1 MIPPPFLK
9 KLAVALAF
17 ASAVSILIGVSVSQI
32 LLAVALGVLLL
43 SGLPLRWPPV
53 AKPLGLFLIWTL
65 IALAASPDPRAGT
78 DQVRKMFVF
87 LIVLVVYSC
96 LRNVGTT
103 KWLALAWM
111 AVGTVTAGRGLLQ
124 YVRDIAAAK
133 EANLDFYHFY
143 VVDRISG
150 FMSHWMTF
158 SGQQLFILLLLVAFL
173 LFAPDLK
180 KFSWIAVPCAAAVGL
195 ALLLSQTRSIWL
207 AAVVAGCYL
216 LFSWRR
222 WAILAMPVILA
233 VAFLGSPE
241 AVKIRVRSIA
251 NPENKTDSN
260 MHRQICRRTGWAMI
274 AAHPI
279 FGVGPDEIRKPA
291 VFFAYLPKDVP
302 QPLPDGFYEHLH
314 NIYIQY
320 AAERGI
326 PAMLFLVG
334 ALLLAWRDFHRALGK
349 LPAGRSERRFQL
361 QAAIACII
369 GTLVGGVY
377 EYNLNDT
384 EVLTMFLSILCCGY
398 VAADGATAPRA
409 PLPIETPITAET

>member
-1 MIPPPFLK
+1 
-9 KLAVALAF
+9 
-17 ASAVSILIGVSVSQI
+17 
-32 LLAVALGVLLL
+32 
-43 SGLPLRWPPV
+43 
-53 AKPLGLFLIWTL
+53 
-65 IALAASPDPRAGT
+65 
-78 DQVRKMFVF
+78 MFVF
-87 LIVLVVYSC
+87 LILLVVYSC

-124 YVRDIAAAK
+124 YVRDVAAAK
-133 EANLDFYHFY
+133 EANVDFYHFY

-158 SGQQLFILLLLVAFL
+158 SGQQLFILLLLGAFL

-251 NPENKTDSN
+251 NPETKTDSN

-274 AAHPI
+274 TAHPV

-291 VFFAYLPKDVP
+291 VFFAYLP
-302 QPLPDGFYEHLH
+302 
-314 NIYIQY
+314 
-320 AAERGI
+320 
-326 PAMLFLVG
+326 
-334 ALLLAWRDFHRALGK
+334 
-349 LPAGRSERRFQL
+349 
-361 QAAIACII
+361 
-369 GTLVGGVY
+369 
-377 EYNLNDT
+377 
-384 EVLTMFLSILCCGY
+384 
-398 VAADGATAPRA
+398 
-409 PLPIETPITAET
+409 